1 MDRNN
6 TSFPLKLLNKL
17 KSLDFNND
25 VDFLKYY
32 QKLTKFYI
40 EQDIIGSRGLLIDY
54 EMGLGNTYTA
64 IAIAEELKTKYDI
77 IILLSKSLKSNF
89 YNSIQAYREKVNI
102 KGRDIDTDYSFV
114 SINASNMIEQLT
126 KSVFKA
132 DYNKKIGKLIKLEN
146 LEDKV
151 LIVDEAHN
159 FFRSIVNN
167 TESNA
172 SKLYRIIMRTKNI
185 KLLFL
190 TGTPIAKDPFELVA
204 CFNMLSGRILL
215 PDDYFR
221 FREIFIDEVSSENKL
236 PKLKNKHIYQNRIY
250 GLISY
255 YHKRDETQF
264 PKQLPIKIERIKMS
278 KDQYS
283 KYSIARI
290 KEIEDSKNS
299 FTNNRLITMQK
310 PKSLGSSYR
319 IASRQI
325 SNYIDLTADTL
336 NLDKQSPKIK
346 KILDNIKSNR
356 GTHGIYSQFIK
367 SGLDIII
374 RALVIDG
381 YKLYKPDMKVEKIE
395 LDKMK
400 RKKLFAMISGDVKQ
414 EIRDNIL
421 SVFNSPENKNGEII
435 SIFLISSAGAEGLDF
450 KNMRNIH
457 ILEPY
462 WTYNRIQQVF
472 SRAIRF
478 KSHMDLP
485 EKERYVQPFIYLA
498 INPYDSTIESESTDE
513 DIYNRS
519 IREYELIKQF
529 NEANQEV
536 SIECMIFET
545 NCKTCQP
552 TDKLLFREDIDMD
565 LKRDDPCQKH
575 SENKVK
581 VKSIVIEGKKYFYK
595 KSDVIGYD
603 VYEFNEELNGNVEV
617 DKSSEI
623 YDIVISK
630 IKK

>member
-17 KSLDFNND
+17 KTLDYNSD

-32 QKLTKFYI
+32 QKITKFYI
-40 EQDIIGSRGLLIDY
+40 EQDIHGSRGLLIDY
-54 EMGLGNTYTA
+54 EMGLGKTYTA
-64 IAIAEELKTKYDI
+64 IAIAEELKTNYDI

-89 YNSIQAYREKVNI
+89 YNSIQSYREKLNI
-102 KGRDIDTDYSFV
+102 KGRDIDQDYSFV

-126 KSVFKA
+126 KSAFKA

-146 LEDKV
+146 LENKV

-159 FFRSIVNN
+159 LFRSIVNN

-172 SKLYRIIMRTKNI
+172 AKLYRIIMKTKNI

-215 PDDYFR
+215 PDDYMR
-221 FREIFIDEVSSENKL
+221 FREIFIEETGSL
-236 PKLKNKHIYQNRIY
+236 PVLRNKHIYQNRIY
-250 GLISY
+250 GLISH
-255 YHKRDETQF
+255 YHKRDIKQF
-264 PKQLPIKIERIKMS
+264 PKQNPTITERVKMS
-278 KDQYS
+278 KDQFS

-290 KEIEDSKNS
+290 KEIEDSKSS
-299 FTNNRLITMQK
+299 FTSGRPVSMQK
-310 PKSLGSSYR
+310 PKSVGSTYR

-325 SNYIDLTADTL
+325 SNYVDLYSSGEDVL

-346 KILDNIKSNR
+346 KLLDNIHTHK

-367 SGLDIII
+367 SGLDIVI

-381 YKLYKPDMKVEKIE
+381 YKLYKTGMNMNKIE
-395 LDKMK
+395 VDKMK

-414 EIRDNIL
+414 EIRDEIL
-421 SVFNSPENKNGEII
+421 GVFNSPENKNGEII
-435 SIFLISSAGAEGLDF
+435 SVFLISSAGAEGLDF

-472 SRAIRF
+472 SRAIRY
-478 KSHMDLP
+478 KSHDDLP
-485 EKERYVQPFIYLA
+485 EKDRYVQPFIYLA
-498 INPYDSTIESESTDE
+498 INPYSSKIEKESTDE
-513 DIYNRS
+513 DIFNRS
-519 IREYELIKQF
+519 LREYELIKQF
-529 NEANQEV
+529 NEANKEV
-536 SIECMIFET
+536 SIECALFET

-552 TDKLLFREDIDMD
+552 TDKLLFRDDIDMD

-581 VKSIVIEGKKYFYK
+581 VKEIKMDGKKYYYK
-595 KSDVIGYD
+595 KSDKVGYD
-603 VYEFNEELNGNVEV
+603 IYEFSKELNGNVEI
-617 DKSSEI
+617 DKSSDLYHQIIE
-623 YDIVISK
+623 K
-630 IKK
+630 IE